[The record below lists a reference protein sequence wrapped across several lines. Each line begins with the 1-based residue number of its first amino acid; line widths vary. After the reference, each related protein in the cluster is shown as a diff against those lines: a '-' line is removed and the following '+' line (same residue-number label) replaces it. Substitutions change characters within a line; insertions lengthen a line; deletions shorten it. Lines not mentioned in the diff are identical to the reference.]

1 MKKNPGLFLILV
13 AGLLMAGAI
22 IFLLIQNNQIKAY
35 NRQLIKDKAESGV
48 MFESM
53 RRGDLESMMS
63 NAFEKIEI
71 ELKDN
76 PTGIISDE
84 SIARITALSYLF
96 KPHTYY
102 KQGSVVTKMSPERG
116 QLLLLLTGIKIDSN
130 SLSKIMLNGTFA
142 HAVLTNADLR
152 GANLKW
158 CNLSGADLRD
168 ANLEGADLY
177 ESILKHANL
186 WGANLQHAN
195 MVGADLTRAN
205 ASWANIN
212 KAKLNRAN
220 LNGAIIES
228 AQLRNTDLRSA
239 DLQWAEIN
247 NSFLQNADLSDVN
260 LFRTSFI
267 KANLEG
273 CIMKNANL
281 ELSYLTEANLSGA
294 DLTGAKLAGSVM
306 EGLIIL
312 EKNWID
318 LLFDWG
324 VKGAKEIQSKYR
336 VVNVGNQHLPVYQL
350 DKINK

>member
-1 MKKNPGLFLILV
+1 MKKNPSLILILV

-22 IFLLIQNNQIKAY
+22 IFLLIQNIQIKAY
-35 NRQLIKDKAESGV
+35 NRQLIKDKVESGV
-48 MFESM
+48 MFDSM

-63 NAFEKIEI
+63 NAFEKIEV

-76 PTGIISDE
+76 PLGTISDE

-102 KQGSVVTKMSPERG
+102 RQGSLISKMSPERG
-116 QLLLLLTGIKIDSN
+116 QLLLLLSGTKIDSG

-142 HAVLTNADLR
+142 HAVLTNADLS

-158 CNLSGADLRD
+158 CDLTGADLRD

-177 ESILKHANL
+177 ESILKNANL

-195 MVGADLTRAN
+195 LAGADLTRAN
-205 ASWANIN
+205 GSWANLN

-220 LNGAIIES
+220 LNGSRIES
-228 AQLRNTDLRSA
+228 AQLRNADLRSA
-239 DLQWAEIN
+239 DLQWAELN
-247 NSFLQNADLSDVN
+247 NSFLQNADLTDAN

-281 ELSYLTEANLSGA
+281 DHSYLTEANLSGA
-294 DLTGAKLAGSVM
+294 NLSGAKLSSSLM

-324 VKGAKEIQSKYR
+324 VKGAKEVQSKYR
-336 VVNVGNQHLPVYQL
+336 VVNVGNQHTPFYQL